1 MITGEVAS
9 VIIATLG
16 TICIAIIKLAP
27 QKKGDGN
34 GNGYTRNDV
43 CRERHHAID
52 NTLIRLEK
60 KIDRLLDK

>member
-16 TICIAIIKLAP
+16 TICVAIIKLTP
-27 QKKGDGN
+27 CKKTDT
-34 GNGYTRNDV
+34 NGYTRYDV

-52 NTLIRLEK
+52 NTLARLEN
-60 KIDRLLDK
+60 KIDRLLDQ